1 VALKPE
7 DFQSQAWKRLADELN
22 ERLAALRLMND
33 QPTLNSEQTSLI
45 RGKIMEIKRILALG
59 KPSASEAEDAD

>member
-1 VALKPE
+1 
-7 DFQSQAWKRLADELN
+7 LN